1 MYVVWEKA
9 LPQQQLT
16 WHVLIY
22 DEINSILQK
31 MNGKPDVFDQ
41 TYRIAFFSVH
51 GFVRGHS
58 DLDCEIVSKNYF
70 QTSFLGQEHLVVWYL

>member
-41 TYRIAFFSVH
+41 TYRIAFFQCMASLEGTVIW
-51 GFVRGHS
+51 
-58 DLDCEIVSKNYF
+58 IV
-70 QTSFLGQEHLVVWYL
+70 E